1 MKRTTFILLCA
12 LLSGPWALAQKR
24 EVVDIGPV
32 FKPLM
37 QPLDSCIKTPGR
49 NCEALAD
56 ALVQKGKAEK
66 VPFLDYLYFKKA
78 LYFDSRNE
86 LDSVLKYARLALEN
100 PHPKEAQRSDLAAQN
115 LIAVAHQY
123 RGRLDSALYY
133 YYKVVDVMEKAD
145 TPKQAGYLYSN
156 IATLLDE
163 TGDHEGAIAY
173 FHKSFHLLERKKDRK
188 ILPTIAGNLALAYQ
202 TQKDTSRAVQWAQKA
217 LTLAEAN
224 GDDLN
229 ARTIA
234 NFTLSLVTPDP
245 EKALQYAE
253 ASKSAAETTG
263 DKVWLASS
271 YFRYADVLHQSGRSR
286 EALPFAQKAVSY
298 AEEMGDNL
306 TRARAAGIAAK
317 ILYQSGQKA
326 AAADYYYT
334 YSLFKDSIATAE
346 AAREINE
353 LATRYETEKKDRQL
367 TEHRLVI
374 EKKNAQMRGWAAGGL
389 ALLLAGVGFGVQYR
403 KSQSRKFRLLEREN
417 ENAVLKALMRGE
429 EQERNRISKDLHD
442 GIAAML
448 GAARMSL
455 QSMPYLTDEKRATQ
469 LEKVASLIGDT
480 HAEVR
485 RIAHDLLPVVLEKEG
500 LIPALKQFAA
510 GINQLGILEV
520 RLENNVSPDLS
531 FSPPT
536 ALMLYRIVQELVN
549 NVIKHAGATEVR
561 IELAQDERQLFIT
574 VADNGVGFSEAT
586 ENQGLH
592 SIRGR
597 IKSIGGDFRVSGEK
611 GCTAR
616 LSLDL
621 ARVLSGS

>member
-1 MKRTTFILLCA
+1 MKYAFLVSA
-12 LLSGPWALAQKR
+12 LLLLGSLSGSAQNR
-24 EVVDIGPV
+24 VDVEVGPV
-32 FKPLM
+32 FKPLITEF
-37 QPLDSCIKTPGR
+37 DSCIKIPSR

-56 ALVQKGKAEK
+56 ALIQKGKAEK

-78 LYFDSRNE
+78 FYFMNRNE
-86 LDSVLKYARLALEN
+86 LDSALKYARLTLEN
-100 PHPKEAQRSDLAAQN
+100 PNPTERQRNDLDAKN
-115 LIAVAHQY
+115 LIAGYHYYQ
-123 RGRLDSALYY
+123 GRLDSALHYFLEIAA
-133 YYKVVDVMEKAD
+133 VMEKGGD
-145 TPKQAGYLYSN
+145 PLHLGYLYSN
-156 IATLLDE
+156 IANLLGETGNDDGQIEYLHKSYKLLDE
-163 TGDHEGAIAY
+163 NKDQQFIA
-173 FHKSFHLLERKKDRK
+173 
-188 ILPTIAGNLALAYQ
+188 TVAGNLSLGYYYK
-202 TQKDTSRAVQWAQKA
+202 KDTPEVKKWAGKA
-217 LTLAEAN
+217 LQLSAISN
-224 GDDLN
+224 DLV
-229 ARTIA
+229 AQSIA
-234 NFTLSLVTPDP
+234 NFTLSLVTSDLQ
-245 EKALQYAE
+245 KALQYAE
-253 ASKSAAETTG
+253 ASKSAAEALE

-271 YFRYADVLHQSGRSR
+271 YYRYAEVLHQLGQS
-286 EALPFAQKAVSY
+286 EKALPYARKAVEY

-306 TRARAAGIAAK
+306 TRMRAAATAAK

-374 EKKNAQMRGWAAGGL
+374 ETKNAQMRGWAAGGL

-455 QSMPYLTDEKRATQ
+455 QSMPYLTDEKRTAQ
-469 LEKVASLIGDT
+469 LEKVALLIGDT

-520 RLENNVSPDLS
+520 HLENNLSPDLS

-561 IELAQDERQLFIT
+561 IQLAQDARQLFIT
-574 VADNGVGFSEAT
+574 VADNGVGFSEAA

-597 IKSIGGDFRVSGEK
+597 LQSIGGDFRVSGEK

-621 ARVLSGS
+621 ARV